1 MIKLGNA
8 PCSWGV
14 FYPTGNAITAEG
26 YLDAVAGAGYAAT
39 ELGPLGFL
47 GEDPV
52 WIAAALAARGL
63 ELAGA
68 AHVHTLADPATAPG
82 LTASLRRIGRLL
94 SALGSRDLIL
104 IDESEWYPETAEG
117 VVDEAGWQV
126 AMTMIRAADRLMR
139 DEYGITLHLHPHVG
153 TCIEREAQIDR
164 MLAETE
170 VSLCFDTGHHAFWD
184 QDVLA
189 YMERVWDRIGFVHL
203 KNVDPMV
210 RARVL
215 AGQLGVNRS
224 FAEGVMSPLRDGAV
238 DIAAVIRM
246 LTLRRYDG
254 YAIVE
259 QDPAEDAALSPEALA
274 RSNLDYLMAI
284 SADAE
289 QQR

>member
-14 FYPTGNAITAEG
+14 FYPTGNSITAEG
-26 YLDAVAGAGYAAT
+26 YLDAVTRAGYPVT

-52 WIAAALAARGL
+52 WIADALAVRGL

-68 AHVHTLADPATAPG
+68 AHVHTLADPATSGG
-82 LTASLRRIGRLL
+82 LTAALHRLGRLL
-94 SALGSRDLIL
+94 NALGSRNLIL
-104 IDESEWYPETAEG
+104 MDESEWYSEAAEG

-126 AMTMIRAADRLMR
+126 AMTMIRDADRLMR

-153 TCIEREAQIDR
+153 TCIEREKQIDR

-189 YMERVWDRIGFVHL
+189 YMARVWDRIGFVHL
-203 KNVDPMV
+203 FD
-210 RARVL
+210 A
-215 AGQLGVNRS
+215 
-224 FAEGVMSPLRDGAV
+224 LR
-238 DIAAVIRM
+238 
-246 LTLRRYDG
+246 LLRRCG
-254 YAIVE
+254 
-259 QDPAEDAALSPEALA
+259 LK
-274 RSNLDYLMAI
+274 
-284 SADAE
+284 
-289 QQR
+289 QQFDQAVF